1 MNNTMAF
8 TICSANYLPYA
19 RVLHRSLLRKGG
31 IREFLCFLVDE
42 VSDHL
47 GLAELG
53 FECVEARRIGCDYF
67 FDMAARYSI
76 MEMNTAIKPFCF
88 QWLFNNRRSKN
99 IVYLDPDIYVMSE
112 FLELNKLLSQDAD
125 IVLTPHSTEPLRD
138 GRDPDDLRLLR
149 TGAYNLGFCALRR
162 SRTAASFL
170 DWWKGHLVENCAV
183 DLENGV
189 FVDQK
194 YCDLLPSYF
203 DNVELLKHPGYNVAY
218 WNLLHRSVVRDRLS
232 GEWRVNGVPLRF
244 FHFSGIV
251 PSDRTVFSKHQDRF
265 GVYNIG
271 DVRDLLS
278 AYISELSE
286 LSHLSNVNLFDLSY
300 SYAKLPGGVAFT
312 TELRKVYRELFSPA
326 QRSFGDAFSSDI
338 GRFVTL
344 SPEVIQDDG
353 TPITRLAHVIWRSRR
368 DLREMFAVGSQ
379 EGRSALLSWFLNSAT
394 REHGVSPSIVEATR
408 ALADSDA
415 TIPPDSGPRIR
426 FETATPAARP
436 DLTVLAKWAA
446 PRRIDPAVPIG
457 LSIFGYFRSESGL
470 GAAVRSN
477 LRAAQSAGICTT
489 AHDVPN
495 TGFDQRVEPGVAISD
510 EPPPY
515 DCLLLQVNA
524 DQIGKLETF
533 TDPRRLRG
541 RHRIGYWAWE
551 LGVMP
556 IEWVGAYRRVDEV
569 WAPSNFAAS
578 SFGQRTAKPVSV
590 VHHPVE
596 VPAARHDINKLR
608 VKFGLPLGRFVFLTA
623 FDLNSYIDRKNP
635 EGAVKAFKSAFKN
648 AADSPV
654 LVIKLHGS
662 FHRNARFGEFLE
674 AITGDSRII
683 ILDKVMTV
691 QEIGELQW
699 CCDAFISLH
708 RSEGFGLWIAECM
721 ARGKPCIVT
730 NYSGNVDFTNRSNSL
745 PIGYTMIRVRRGEY
759 PFGDGQ
765 WWADP
770 DLDEA
775 VSALRSVEGSAS
787 LRQRVGAE
795 ARRYVARHLSHAV
808 IGSVV
813 RNRLFSARAEILDLP
828 ALTVVD

>member
-1 MNNTMAF
+1 MNTIVF

-19 RVLHRSLLRKGG
+19 RVLHRSLLRRGG
-31 IREFLCFLVDE
+31 VRDFVCFLVDE
-42 VSDHL
+42 VGDHL
-47 GLAELG
+47 ALSELG
-53 FECVEARRIGCDYF
+53 FECVEAKRIGCGHF

-88 QWLFNNRRSKN
+88 QWLVDNRKSEH

-112 FLELNKLLSQDAD
+112 FLELNELLSQDAD

-162 SRTAASFL
+162 SGSTASFL
-170 DWWKGHLVENCAV
+170 DWWKAHLVENCAV
-183 DLENGV
+183 DLERGI

-203 DNVELLKHPGYNVAY
+203 DNVKLLKHPGYNVAY
-218 WNLLHRSVVRDRLS
+218 WNLLHRRVNRDRES
-232 GEWRVNGVPLRF
+232 GEWRVNAVPLRF

-271 DVRDLLS
+271 DVRDLLNE
-278 AYISELSE
+278 YISELGE
-286 LSHLSNVNLFDLSY
+286 LSHLSNINLFDLSY
-300 SYAKLPGGVAFT
+300 SYAKLLGGVAFT
-312 TELRKVYRELFSPA
+312 TELRKVYRELFKPA
-326 QRSFGDAFSSDI
+326 QRRFEDAFSSDI

-344 SPEVIQDDG
+344 SPDVVQDDG

-368 DLREMFAVGSQ
+368 DLREMFAVGSR
-379 EGRSALLSWFLNSAT
+379 EGRSALLSWFLASAT
-394 REHGVSPSIVEATR
+394 REHGVSPLIVEATQ
-408 ALADSDA
+408 ALADADP
-415 TIPPDSGPRIR
+415 TVPPDSRPRIR
-426 FETATPAARP
+426 VQETAPAVRP
-436 DLTVLAKWAA
+436 ELTVFAGWAA
-446 PRRIDPAVPIG
+446 PRRIEPAVPIG

-470 GAAVRSN
+470 GAAVRAN
-477 LRAAQSAGICTT
+477 LRAAQSVGIYTT

-495 TGFDQRVEPGVAISD
+495 AGFDQRVEPNVAISD
-510 EPPPY
+510 EPPRY
-515 DCLLLQVNA
+515 DCLLLHVNA
-524 DQIGKLETF
+524 DQIGNLKTF
-533 TDPRRLRG
+533 IDPRCLRG
-541 RHRIGYWAWE
+541 RHRVGYWAWE
-551 LGVMP
+551 LGAMP
-556 IEWVGAYRRVDEV
+556 LEWVGAYRCVDEI

-596 VPAARHDINKLR
+596 VPASRHDIDKLR
-608 VKFGLPLGRFVFLTA
+608 VKFGLPLDRFVFLTA

-635 EGAVKAFKSAFKN
+635 DGAVRAFKKAFKN
-648 AADSPV
+648 AANSPV

-662 FHRNARFGEFLE
+662 FHRNARFGRFLE
-674 AITGDSRII
+674 AIAGDSRIVL
-683 ILDKVMTV
+683 LDKVMTA

-730 NYSGNVDFTNRSNSL
+730 NYSGNVDFTNPSNSL

-759 PFGDGQ
+759 PFGEGQ

-770 DLDEA
+770 DVDEA
-775 VSALRSVEGSAS
+775 VSALRGVEGSAS
-787 LRQRVGAE
+787 LRERVGTE
-795 ARRYVARHLSHAV
+795 ARRHVAKHLSHPL
-808 IGSVV
+808 IGSVIK
-813 RNRLFSARAEILDLP
+813 NRLFAARSEILDLP
-828 ALTVVD
+828 PLTVVG